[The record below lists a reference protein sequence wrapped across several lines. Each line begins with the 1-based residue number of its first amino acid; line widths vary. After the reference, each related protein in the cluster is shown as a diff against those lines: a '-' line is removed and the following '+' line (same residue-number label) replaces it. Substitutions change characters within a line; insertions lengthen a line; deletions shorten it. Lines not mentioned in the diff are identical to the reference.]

1 MFFSQSEKLQVPN
14 LYISLNM
21 DEGQKRER
29 ERLRKWEKEEEGGIY
44 LLIHSPNSD
53 NGYD

>member
-29 ERLRKWEKEEEGGIY
+29 EIEKVREGGRRRN
-44 LLIHSPNSD
+44 LSTDSLTKF
-53 NGYD
+53 